1 MTTLMSHR
9 NHQSYDAGRFV
20 RDARRRM
27 SPRREA
33 ERKVERLVFAMV
45 ACLSGLAFW
54 TAADTLPSVMVAH
67 GTEIVPSALDVQ
79 DLASDTRSARG
90 VAG

>member
-1 MTTLMSHR
+1 MTTMMSHR

-54 TAADTLPSVMVAH
+54 TAADTLPSVMVAQ
-67 GTEIVPSALDVQ
+67 GAPSILD
-79 DLASDTRSARG
+79 ARD
-90 VAG
+90 APTARTAPTAREAAA